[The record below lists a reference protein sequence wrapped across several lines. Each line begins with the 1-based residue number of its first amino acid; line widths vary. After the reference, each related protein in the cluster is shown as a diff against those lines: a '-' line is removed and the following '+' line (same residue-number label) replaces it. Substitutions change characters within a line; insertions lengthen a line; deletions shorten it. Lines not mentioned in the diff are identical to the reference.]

1 MPSGPVRSTKP
12 KNDWIIR
19 KGSTTRE
26 YYDCRIGKGFTV
38 DTHLVD
44 EILAVVITELLRPDY
59 AMQIGLHQFLYKIYF
74 FEIIE

>member
-1 MPSGPVRSTKP
+1 M
-12 KNDWIIR
+12 
-19 KGSTTRE
+19 
-26 YYDCRIGKGFTV
+26 IGKGFTV